1 MVAWARLNAGVS
13 EGKPRTQAAVPW
25 DTAASICQGTN
36 SHRPGLRGQCHFAVP
51 RARKGEGTRGKGQP
65 EVCLP
70 ASGSGAWSVKRVTC
84 SSPAF
89 PQQAPGAQLLLYPS
103 RMLGM
108 QCQSGAVGAQ
118 HCHRC
123 FWLLDCTHCSGLWL
137 SAGADGHLEKYWLS
151 CYILGGLGKCRRHRI
166 IITPCFLTPS
176 LHYHLL
182 SVGEER
188 DAQKH
193 QTGWGC
199 NPLDSNLQETLS
211 RNTSALHNL
220 SGVGMPL

>member
-36 SHRPGLRGQCHFAVP
+36 SHRPGLRGQCHYAVP

-118 HCHRC
+118 HCPQLLLAAGLHPLFRVVAVCRC
-123 FWLLDCTHCSGLWL
+123 
-137 SAGADGHLEKYWLS
+137 
-151 CYILGGLGKCRRHRI
+151 
-166 IITPCFLTPS
+166 
-176 LHYHLL
+176 
-182 SVGEER
+182 
-188 DAQKH
+188 
-193 QTGWGC
+193 
-199 NPLDSNLQETLS
+199 
-211 RNTSALHNL
+211 
-220 SGVGMPL
+220 